1 MMLWVLFWLMVS
13 MFAVLG
19 LLEAI
24 VTVLELIALRK
35 VRSIRS
41 ATFRVELIGEEENVE
56 YLLNTLCLMAERL
69 DVGPVETRLEIVDAG
84 LESEAR
90 QKVLEYCKK
99 NPWVRF
105 TEGEDNAII

>member
-1 MMLWVLFWLMVS
+1 MLWVLFWLTVS

-24 VTVLELIALRK
+24 VTVLELIALRN
-35 VRSIRS
+35 VSAVGS
-41 ATFRVELIGEEENVE
+41 ATLRVELMGEEGNVE

-69 DVGPVETRLEIVDAG
+69 DIGPVEARLEIVDVG
-84 LESEAR
+84 MEHKTR
-90 QKVLEYCKK
+90 QRVLEFCEK

-105 TEGEDNAII
+105 TESEDNGII